1 MIKKSIRLSG
11 HATSL
16 ALEEE
21 FWDALLEIA
30 IRDDMSLNDL
40 VTYQDCHRKDVN
52 LASHLRVFVLKYYQD
67 RYNQNVLT
75 QS

>member
-16 ALEEE
+16 ALELE

-30 IRDDMSLNDL
+30 TCDGMSLNDL

-52 LASHLRVFVLKYYQD
+52 LASHLRVYVLKYYKDKSQLND
-67 RYNQNVLT
+67 LI
-75 QS
+75 

>member
-30 IRDDMSLNDL
+30 TCDGVSLNDL
-40 VTYQDCHRKDVN
+40 LTYQDCHRKDVN

-67 RYNQNVLT
+67 RCTQNVSI